1 MQHPL
6 QISRKIEYGLRA
18 MAFLA
23 AHPETEQ
30 VSAAEISR
38 RMNIPSEFLAK
49 ILKTLVGKGLVR
61 STRGAHGGY
70 SLARAA
76 RTVTF
81 LDVIEAVEGPVLV
94 NLCQGE
100 GHDGHGGCKVSSACT
115 MYSVWKWGQQ
125 RMLEVFRQVTL
136 DQIAMKELHKQH
148 PALAQ
153 LGVVAS

>member
-23 AHPETEQ
+23 ALPQAEQ

-38 RMNIPSEFLAK
+38 RMSIPSEFLAK
-49 ILKTLVGKGLVR
+49 ILKTLVQKRLVR
-61 STRGAHGGY
+61 STRGARGGY
-70 SLARAA
+70 GLAKPA
-76 RTVTF
+76 RSITF
-81 LDVIEAVEGPVLV
+81 LEVIEAVEGPVNV
-94 NLCQGE
+94 NLCQGD
-100 GHDGHGGCKVSSACT
+100 GHDGHGGCKVSSACS

-136 DQIAMKELHKQH
+136 DQIAMKDLQREH

-153 LGVVAS
+153 LSVLTQ